1 VVGDPAC
8 ALNPELTIN
17 TNVNSLKNWVAEFSG
32 RIIFLSTCSIYGA
45 QLGMLT
51 EESSFDP
58 LSLYAESKIAAE
70 KVLLAA
76 PNETLI
82 FRLGTLFGLSDT
94 YSRIRVDL
102 VLNVL
107 TIRAVQEGHMS
118 VFGGQQYRPLLH
130 VRDVATAV
138 VPQIDTHSTGV
149 YNLHAENMTIIQ
161 LAERIQKL
169 VPAARVD
176 ITESSFQDARNY
188 MVSSE
193 KATTELGFTP
203 RWSVED
209 GIKEIRDTIAS
220 KRIPKVNIP
229 RFSNVAAL
237 QSQFEN

>member
-1 VVGDPAC
+1 
-8 ALNPELTIN
+8 
-17 TNVNSLKNWVAEFSG
+17 
-32 RIIFLSTCSIYGA
+32 
-45 QLGMLT
+45 
-51 EESSFDP
+51 
-58 LSLYAESKIAAE
+58 
-70 KVLLAA
+70 
-76 PNETLI
+76 
-82 FRLGTLFGLSDT
+82 
-94 YSRIRVDL
+94 
-102 VLNVL
+102 
-107 TIRAVQEGHMS
+107 

-169 VPAARVD
+169 VPEARVD

-193 KATTELGFTP
+193 KATAELGFTP

-220 KRIPKVNIP
+220 RRIPKVNIP